1 MSIYDKKPLQ
11 YCKVISLQ
19 LIKISEKKVVDFEL
33 LLACTS
39 VLNYLSDQPRNRGTQ
54 VKSRLFQSLLFFI
67 FFFFW
72 LCWVFLAAWAFP
84 QLQQVGATV
93 YFSCCGAQPLVRQ
106 GLSGCGS
113 QLYLAHRLTTCGTWA
128 LVLRGSGTFPDQG
141 SNLSLLHWQTDSLPL
156 SHQGSPSHEF
166 YENDPISAVLGVKQQ

>member
-67 FFFFW
+67 FFFGY
-72 LCWVFLAAWAFP
+72 A
-84 QLQQVGATV
+84 
-93 YFSCCGAQPLVRQ
+93 
-106 GLSGCGS
+106 GS
-113 QLYLAHRLTTCGTWA
+113 SL
-128 LVLRGSGTFPDQG
+128 LRGLFPSCSKWGLPSTSPVAEHSLWCARASVVAAPSSIQRTG
-141 SNLSLLHWQTDSLPL
+141 SLLVARGLQFSGAAGPSQTKD
-156 SHQGSPSHEF
+156 QT
-166 YENDPISAVLGVKQQ
+166 